1 MRIGPLVALLLS
13 LFLGASAQAQSHFQS
28 RERALESLQKWK
40 QENLQETKLD
50 ELEKDLR
57 LSFISRLI
65 FQVERNY
72 QTESSLDLR
81 NFMIQALKKLERID
95 QRIENQ
101 SFGSDE
107 FFISQLREA
116 LQDILE
122 PTEDVILFMKS
133 YMNYSGLVDPSSVED
148 FGSDRSYINGDEQI
162 IANPQELEE
171 ASLFLTQRL
180 QEMENKSSV
189 TVKLS
194 EDLNFSS
201 EYQELM
207 PKDLILE
214 NSLNP

>member
-148 FGSDRSYINGDEQI
+148 FGSDRSYINGHEQI